1 MIEKIKQAI
10 SEKRYGKLALMAIY
24 TLAAIAAIVFVVFL
38 IGKLIANN
46 FETIVSGLV
55 IVIVAYFLIHEFF
68 ASRKELRLQ
77 NNAHKKEV
85 KEAAE
90 KQQHEKN
97 LLTAE
102 NNYAVVGKCLFTVLK
117 EAGATLN
124 LVPPNSLVDLEPQ
137 TRVSDNGGYV
147 LLHYVCQIHGDVDV
161 DLIKEVLNNRI
172 SQKLRAD
179 EFHYLSE
186 PYCLYEGRSYPIIM
200 VDDVVD
206 VKSYVNID
214 MVMTNKAYCEHLRN
228 KSIAAS
234 NYFATNDNDF

>member
-1 MIEKIKQAI
+1 MKKFFSNKTPLQIALIIGGGIALVALI
-10 SEKRYGKLALMAIY
+10 ILLAFGIGNLLVKKFDVIVFGGSILFVAIY
-24 TLAAIAAIVFVVFL
+24 YINKHFKHHEDETLHNAA
-38 IGKLIANN
+38 
-46 FETIVSGLV
+46 
-55 IVIVAYFLIHEFF
+55 H
-68 ASRKELRLQ
+68 R
-77 NNAHKKEV
+77 KEV

-90 KQQHEKN
+90 KQQHENN
-97 LLTAE
+97 LMTAE
-102 NNYAVVGKCLFTVLK
+102 NNYAVVGKCLFKVLK

-124 LVPPNSLVDLEPQ
+124 LVPPNSLVDLEGQ
-137 TRVSDNGGYV
+137 IRVSDNGGYV
-147 LLHYVCQIHGDVDV
+147 LLHYICQTNGNVDV